1 MHNNNE
7 LSDVLTQFNPK
18 ILEEQIITSIA
29 NIQSVI
35 SKVDPLSIL
44 IHMYGYNLSQHL
56 MNPEDALYGNVN
68 PSISKGMDLVQS
80 MIVSSKPT
88 IDAASLNVDE
98 LKCFL
103 DTLEKL
109 YLNASMYVNVV
120 PKDELIK
127 YSQGMQM
134 NVSGTLYPYFEEE
147 HFRDL
152 LLPYNKLFIDYFNVS
167 AEDIMKGLMA
177 LSERLRTTEFIY
189 YFIDKGAHELTADK
203 ILQVAD
209 YFDVEKITK
218 WPVEFIKNLALQPGD
233 KTGFLIDIS
242 NVMFKEMPIKY
253 KPFICIEGKYYC
265 FSINN
270 LMDNFYRSVM
280 RALRGQDE
288 KLVNVI
294 GEIQQSVSEAV
305 PFKLFNKILPTA
317 QIFRNVYYK
326 APVGANGKNEWCEC
340 DGLILFDDVMI
351 IVEVK
356 GGALSPVSPF
366 SDEEAY
372 KKSLRA
378 LAQNPYEQS
387 LRLFEEYNRTNEIE
401 IYSKETKKRYKLLET
416 INNVKF
422 IQACCVTLDD
432 FNEIA
437 AQIEKT
443 EFIKESALPVWCVSI
458 NDLRVYPEIFDS
470 PSIFMNYLYQ
480 RSLASKNPV
489 IKTNDELDHIGL
501 YFEYNNYSMSISE
514 MLKEVKAN
522 DVFIPS
528 HRDDID
534 MYMAGKV
541 NDKFSEDES
550 ENFFEVQFGPIEK
563 PKQNMDPIFEKLI
576 RLLDSTRDNLC
587 IRAARYLLLLDTGTR
602 ENVREFI
609 SSRTQKLLLHKQQ
622 FWTPYVAYN
631 YKKEDREEKLPIIMM
646 FLLNA
651 SNKLFKDPV
660 ERKRF
665 LMERV
670 MHEDEPILC
679 VVLGVNKNKELT
691 KVITQIITPEQFQ
704 ALPESAYETLKHNRQ
719 KIGRARRF
727 KEFSNER

>member
-1 MHNNNE
+1 MKNMND

-18 ILEEQIITSIA
+18 ILEEQIITSLS
-29 NIQSVI
+29 NIQNVI

-44 IHMYGYNLSQHL
+44 IHVYGHNLAQHL
-56 MNPEDALYGNVN
+56 TNSEDAVYGNVT
-68 PSISKGMDLVQS
+68 PSISKGMDLLQS
-80 MIVSSKPT
+80 MIVSSTPT
-88 IDAASLNVDE
+88 INKDSLNVDE
-98 LKCFL
+98 FQWFL
-103 DTLEKL
+103 DNLGTL
-109 YLNASMYVNVV
+109 YFNASMYVNIV
-120 PKDELIK
+120 PKEELIK

-152 LLPYNKLFIDYFNVS
+152 LLPYNKLFMDTFNVS
-167 AEDIMKGLMA
+167 AEDIMKGLIA
-177 LSERLRTTEFIY
+177 LSERLRTTDFIQC
-189 YFIDKGAHELTADK
+189 FIDKGVHELTTDN
-203 ILQVAD
+203 ILRIAA

-218 WPVEFIKNLALQPGD
+218 WPVEFIKSLALQPGD

-253 KPFICIEGKYYC
+253 KPFICVEGKYYC

-270 LMDNFYRSVM
+270 LVDNFYRSVM
-280 RALRGQDE
+280 RTLRGRN
-288 KLVNVI
+288 KNLVNVI

-305 PFKLFNKILPTA
+305 PFKLFNKILPTS

-401 IYSKETKKRYKLLET
+401 IYSKENKKRYNMIRT
-416 INNVKF
+416 INNIKF

-437 AQIEKT
+437 TQIEKT

-480 RSLASKNPV
+480 RSLASKNPT

-501 YFEYNNYSMSISE
+501 YFEYNNYSLSISE
-514 MLKEVKAN
+514 MLKEVEAN
-522 DVFIPS
+522 DVFIS
-528 HRDDID
+528 SYRDEID
-534 MYMAGKV
+534 MYMTGKV
-541 NDKFSEDES
+541 NEKLVEEGS
-550 ENFFEVQFGPIEK
+550 ENFFKMLFGPIEK
-563 PKQNMDPIFEKLI
+563 PKQKMDPIFEQLI
-576 RLLDSTRDNLC
+576 RLLDSTRDKLC
-587 IRAARYLLLLDTGTR
+587 IRAARYLLLLDSGTR
-602 ENVREFI
+602 ETVREFI

-631 YKKEDREEKLPIIMM
+631 YKKEDREDKLPVIML

-679 VVLGVNKNKELT
+679 VVLGVNKDKELT
-691 KVITQIITPEQFQ
+691 KAITQIITPEQFQ
-704 ALPESAYETLKHNRQ
+704 ILSESAYETLKHNRQ
-719 KIGRARRF
+719 KIGRSRRF
-727 KEFSNER
+727 KEFSSER